1 VEQRIDGH
9 RPKCRAPT
17 MANAASARNEWLS
30 EKQTA
35 TRSLATSVYSR
46 CAATSPD
53 AASGRI
59 SMKKRF
65 SSVVRAAAPGR
76 RQIAWLLIVGLAV
89 LSPLIVKLA
98 LFPSYPGSDDAFIHL
113 RVASLFAS
121 GKAWGINPGQW
132 VNMSS
137 SPILTLVVS
146 AVVWLGGPAIGVTQ
160 LITSLAASAGL
171 LFTFLTARKLGLSHR
186 ISAGILVLAAVDSQL
201 WRWSGTVMESAVA
214 FMSVAGLLYVDI
226 AWPADQRNARR
237 WAILGVLTGLAA
249 LVRFEIALLA
259 VAFVV
264 EGILSRRRRIAVVAL
279 VSGAAA
285 AVAPWLIFA
294 RVQLGTLL
302 PTTLAAKAGGWHLV
316 NATMARQI
324 VSTMISA
331 QPGTLIVAVVGL
343 VVCVRRRSPRLTRLL
358 PALWLLLAW
367 PGFYY
372 LRAAG
377 LQSPGRYLLPVVPAA
392 AVIVA
397 VALPELSRAADTLRA
412 TVGSR
417 YALVGAIVALQV
429 LTMAVL
435 MVHNVDPVLR
445 RFNTNYRATMS
456 ATAAFLG
463 SRCTAQDRVL
473 LDKDVG
479 VVSYTPHG
487 ACVLVDG
494 GGLANPEL
502 AKLSLAQQIA
512 RVRPALLVE
521 SLGASPNDLSTSVR
535 GLTLI
540 FTRQFH
546 SHSVESPNAVYTT
559 NVYRVALPDG

>member
-1 VEQRIDGH
+1 
-9 RPKCRAPT
+9 

-76 RQIAWLLIVGLAV
+76 RQTAWLLIVGLAV

-397 VALPELSRAADTLRA
+397 VALPEMSRAADALHA

-417 YALVGAIVALQV
+417 YALGAIVALQA

-502 AKLSLAQQIA
+502 AKLSLAQQIE

-521 SLGASPNDLSTSVR
+521 SLGTSPNDLSATVR

-559 NVYRVALPDG
+559 NVYRVALPGG

>member
-1 VEQRIDGH
+1 
-9 RPKCRAPT
+9 

-76 RQIAWLLIVGLAV
+76 RQTAWLLIVGLAV

-160 LITSLAASAGL
+160 LITTLAASAGL

-397 VALPELSRAADTLRA
+397 VALPEMSRAADALHA

-417 YALVGAIVALQV
+417 YALGAIVALQA

-502 AKLSLAQQIA
+502 AKLSLAQQIE

-521 SLGASPNDLSTSVR
+521 SLGTSPNDLSATVR

-559 NVYRVALPDG
+559 NVYRVALPGG

>member
-1 VEQRIDGH
+1 
-9 RPKCRAPT
+9 

-76 RQIAWLLIVGLAV
+76 RQTAWLLIVGLAV

-343 VVCVRRRSPRLTRLL
+343 VVCVRRRSPRLTRIL

-397 VALPELSRAADTLRA
+397 VALPEMSRAADALHA

-417 YALVGAIVALQV
+417 YALGAIVALQA

-502 AKLSLAQQIA
+502 AKLSLAQQIE

-521 SLGASPNDLSTSVR
+521 SLGTSPNDLSATVR

-559 NVYRVALPDG
+559 NVYRVALPGG

>member
-1 VEQRIDGH
+1 VSRPDDGERGIGEKRMVQREADGYEV
-9 RPKCRAPT
+9 P
-17 MANAASARNEWLS
+17 RNERLFS
-30 EKQTA
+30 MRGHVTG
-35 TRSLATSVYSR
+35 
-46 CAATSPD
+46 C
-53 AASGRI
+53 RI
-59 SMKKRF
+59 GADQHEEAFQLGS
-65 SSVVRAAAPGR
+65 AGAAPRR

-98 LFPSYPGSDDAFIHL
+98 LFPSYPGSDDAFVHL

-132 VNMSS
+132 VKMSS

-259 VAFVV
+259 VPFVV

-285 AVAPWLIFA
+285 AVAPWLIFE

-331 QPGTLIVAVVGL
+331 QPGTLVVAVLGL

-397 VALPELSRAADTLRA
+397 VALPELSRAADALRA

-417 YALVGAIVALQV
+417 YALGAIVALQA

-445 RFNTNYRATMS
+445 RFNANYRATMS

-502 AKLSLAQQIA
+502 AKLSGAQQIE

-521 SLGASPNDLSTSVR
+521 SLGTSPNDLSATVR
-535 GLTLI
+535 GPTLI

-546 SHSVESPNAVYTT
+546 SRSVESPNAVFTT
-559 NVYRVALPDG
+559 NVYRVALPGG

>member
-1 VEQRIDGH
+1 
-9 RPKCRAPT
+9 

-76 RQIAWLLIVGLAV
+76 RQTAWLLIVGLAV

-201 WRWSGTVMESAVA
+201 WRWSGTVMESALA

-397 VALPELSRAADTLRA
+397 VALPEMSRAADALHA

-417 YALVGAIVALQV
+417 YALGAIVALQA

-502 AKLSLAQQIA
+502 AKLSLAQQIE

-521 SLGASPNDLSTSVR
+521 SLGTSPNDLSATVR

-559 NVYRVALPDG
+559 NVYRVALPGG

>member
-1 VEQRIDGH
+1 
-9 RPKCRAPT
+9 
-17 MANAASARNEWLS
+17 
-30 EKQTA
+30 
-35 TRSLATSVYSR
+35 
-46 CAATSPD
+46 
-53 AASGRI
+53 
-59 SMKKRF
+59 
-65 SSVVRAAAPGR
+65 
-76 RQIAWLLIVGLAV
+76 
-89 LSPLIVKLA
+89 
-98 LFPSYPGSDDAFIHL
+98 
-113 RVASLFAS
+113 
-121 GKAWGINPGQW
+121 
-132 VNMSS
+132 
-137 SPILTLVVS
+137 
-146 AVVWLGGPAIGVTQ
+146 
-160 LITSLAASAGL
+160 
-171 LFTFLTARKLGLSHR
+171 
-186 ISAGILVLAAVDSQL
+186 
-201 WRWSGTVMESAVA
+201 
-214 FMSVAGLLYVDI
+214 
-226 AWPADQRNARR
+226 
-237 WAILGVLTGLAA
+237 
-249 LVRFEIALLA
+249 
-259 VAFVV
+259 
-264 EGILSRRRRIAVVAL
+264 
-279 VSGAAA
+279 
-285 AVAPWLIFA
+285 
-294 RVQLGTLL
+294 
-302 PTTLAAKAGGWHLV
+302 
-316 NATMARQI
+316 MARQI

-397 VALPELSRAADTLRA
+397 VALPEMSRAADALHA

-417 YALVGAIVALQV
+417 YALGAIVALQA

-502 AKLSLAQQIA
+502 AKLSLAQQIE

-521 SLGASPNDLSTSVR
+521 SLGTSPNDLSATVR

-559 NVYRVALPDG
+559 NVYRVALPGG

>member
-1 VEQRIDGH
+1 
-9 RPKCRAPT
+9 
-17 MANAASARNEWLS
+17 MN
-30 EKQTA
+30 
-35 TRSLATSVYSR
+35 
-46 CAATSPD
+46 
-53 AASGRI
+53 
-59 SMKKRF
+59 KRF
-65 SSVVRAAAPGR
+65 RAVVRAAPPGGR

-89 LSPLIVKLA
+89 LSPFIVKLA

-146 AVVWLGGPAIGVTQ
+146 AVAWLGGPAIGVTQ
-160 LITSLAASAGL
+160 LITTLAASAGL

-201 WRWSGTVMESAVA
+201 WRWSGTVMEAAVA
-214 FMSVAGLLYVDI
+214 FMAVAGLLYLDI

-237 WAILGVLTGLAA
+237 WAILGLLTGLAA

-264 EGILSRRRRIAVVAL
+264 EGMFSRRRRIAVLAL

-331 QPGTLIVAVVGL
+331 QPGMLIIAVLGL
-343 VVCVRRRSPRLTRLL
+343 VVCVRQRSPRLTCLL

-397 VALPELSRAADTLRA
+397 VALPELSRAADALRA

-429 LTMAVL
+429 LTMVVL

-463 SRCTAQDRVL
+463 SRCTGQDRVL

-487 ACVLVDG
+487 SCVLVDG

-502 AKLSLAQQIA
+502 AKLSLAQQIE

-521 SLGASPNDLSTSVR
+521 SLGASPNDLSASVR

-559 NVYRVALPDG
+559 NVYRVALPGG

>member
-1 VEQRIDGH
+1 
-9 RPKCRAPT
+9 
-17 MANAASARNEWLS
+17 
-30 EKQTA
+30 
-35 TRSLATSVYSR
+35 
-46 CAATSPD
+46 
-53 AASGRI
+53 
-59 SMKKRF
+59 
-65 SSVVRAAAPGR
+65 
-76 RQIAWLLIVGLAV
+76 
-89 LSPLIVKLA
+89 
-98 LFPSYPGSDDAFIHL
+98 
-113 RVASLFAS
+113 
-121 GKAWGINPGQW
+121 
-132 VNMSS
+132 
-137 SPILTLVVS
+137 
-146 AVVWLGGPAIGVTQ
+146 
-160 LITSLAASAGL
+160 
-171 LFTFLTARKLGLSHR
+171 
-186 ISAGILVLAAVDSQL
+186 
-201 WRWSGTVMESAVA
+201 
-214 FMSVAGLLYVDI
+214 
-226 AWPADQRNARR
+226 
-237 WAILGVLTGLAA
+237 
-249 LVRFEIALLA
+249 
-259 VAFVV
+259 
-264 EGILSRRRRIAVVAL
+264 
-279 VSGAAA
+279 
-285 AVAPWLIFA
+285 
-294 RVQLGTLL
+294 
-302 PTTLAAKAGGWHLV
+302 
-316 NATMARQI
+316 
-324 VSTMISA
+324 MISA

-487 ACVLVDG
+487 ACLLVDG
-494 GGLANPEL
+494 GGLANP
-502 AKLSLAQQIA
+502 ALAQQIE